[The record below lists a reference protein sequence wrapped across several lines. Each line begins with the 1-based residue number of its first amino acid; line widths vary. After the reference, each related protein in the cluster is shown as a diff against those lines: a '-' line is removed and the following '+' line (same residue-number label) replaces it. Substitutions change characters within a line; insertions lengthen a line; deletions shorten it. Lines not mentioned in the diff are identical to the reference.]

1 MSIRTNG
8 KSDATIMMTKY
19 LESTVD
25 ESTMVLTA
33 VIPMALNP
41 QARDAATIGLG
52 SGLTTHTL
60 LSNPHMREV
69 DTVEIEQGMVE
80 AANNF
85 RPSVELAYADPR
97 SKIYIDDAKTFF
109 STYNKI
115 YDLILSE
122 PSNPWVSGVA
132 DFFKRILR
140 NHQTSHE

>member
-1 MSIRTNG
+1 MFRAMSIRTNG
-8 KSDATIMMTKY
+8 KSDASIMMTKY

-25 ESTMVLTA
+25 ESTMILIA

-41 QARDAATIGLG
+41 QAQDAATIGMG

-60 LSNPHMREV
+60 LCNPHMREV

-85 RPSVELAYADPR
+85 RPSVELAYTDPR

-109 STYNKI
+109 STYNKK

-122 PSNPWVSGVA
+122 PSNPGSAVLPV
-132 DFFKRILR
+132 FFQK
-140 NHQTSHE
+140 NSTE